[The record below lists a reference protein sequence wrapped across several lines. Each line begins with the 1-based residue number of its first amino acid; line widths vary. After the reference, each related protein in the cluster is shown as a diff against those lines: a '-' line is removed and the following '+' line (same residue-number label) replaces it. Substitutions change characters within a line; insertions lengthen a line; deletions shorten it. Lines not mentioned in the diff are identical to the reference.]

1 LTANDDSEAGEQI
14 RYAQRALGP
23 VVPSGE
29 RTSPDSDPVCLS
41 ATPGRAGSRGGQVG
55 MDGQQHAY
63 HLQQASQ
70 VAGIVWGRYIGRGH
84 ELVLCSVQVSSRAGS
99 VLPDFF

>member
-1 LTANDDSEAGEQI
+1 
-14 RYAQRALGP
+14 
-23 VVPSGE
+23 
-29 RTSPDSDPVCLS
+29 
-41 ATPGRAGSRGGQVG
+41 